1 MSNAEHGISQ
11 TQTAAARNK
20 LAETG
25 GLEKQQK
32 WSIAYLDERV
42 FYYAGIILFLG
53 LLVVW
58 ATASSTLVL
67 YGSLLAAIGFVVLW
81 GVARVKRLDRV
92 RQERAAQAAAVSEQ
106 DKPGDN

>member
-1 MSNAEHGISQ
+1 MSNAEHGIAQ
-11 TQTAAARNK
+11 TQTTAARDK

-25 GLEKQQK
+25 GLQKQHK

-58 ATASSTLVL
+58 ATASSTWVL
-67 YGSLLAAIGFVVLW
+67 YGSLLAAIGSIVLW
-81 GVARVKRLDRV
+81 GVARVKRMDRI

-106 DKPGDN
+106 EKTGE